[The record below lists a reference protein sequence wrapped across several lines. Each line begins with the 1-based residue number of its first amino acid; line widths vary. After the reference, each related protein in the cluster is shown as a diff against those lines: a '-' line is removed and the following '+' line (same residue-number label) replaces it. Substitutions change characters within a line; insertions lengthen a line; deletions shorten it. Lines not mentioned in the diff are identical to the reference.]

1 MDIATLYSSLT
12 SAIVNAQATFNAW
25 SQAAYDKNHT
35 YIVRFDVRDAPDPSE
50 CPCTAISPIS
60 RIANQEMKDSVN
72 GFIFH
77 NAVYDTTTSGFANL
91 EAYRKI
97 VEGVVVSTISSADS
111 SLIIPELKVE
121 YDINTAFPFLWSGT
135 LVQIKQYN
143 TIGDNPL
150 N

>member
-1 MDIATLYSSLT
+1 MNIATLYSSLT
-12 SAIVNAQATFNAW
+12 SAIVSAQATFNIWA
-25 SQAAYDKNHT
+25 QAAYGKNHT
-35 YIVRFDVRDAPDPSE
+35 YIIRFDIRDAPDPSE

-60 RIANQEMKDSVN
+60 RMANQEMKDSVN

-77 NAVYDTTTSGFANL
+77 SAVYDATTSGFANL

-97 VEGVVVSTISSADS
+97 VEGVIVNAISAADS

-135 LVQIKQYN
+135 LIQIKQYN
-143 TIGDNPL
+143 TIGANPL
-150 N
+150 S